1 MYGAVTINGKNYIER
16 EQTFPLEVAV
26 TVNGSIQSGQVVLP
40 GVADF
45 WLKALIRDTTVAGAS
60 SARRFRFRLGNT
72 DGSTWYSAGGVGGT
86 TDRVL
91 DTNLFGTG
99 QFPKIVVPHIFY
111 SASAGIKWE
120 IEDISQNQPYTVVIA
135 FEGSY
140 LLPI

>member
-45 WLKALIRDTTVAGAS
+45 WLKALIRDTVVTGAS
-60 SARRFRFRLGNT
+60 AARRFRFRLGNT
-72 DGSTWYSAGGVGGT
+72 DGSTWYSAGGIGGT

-91 DTNLFGTG
+91 DINLFGTG

-111 SASAGIKWE
+111 SSSAGIKWE
-120 IEDISQNQPYTVVIA
+120 IEDVSQNQPYTVIIA

-140 LLPI
+140 LLPV